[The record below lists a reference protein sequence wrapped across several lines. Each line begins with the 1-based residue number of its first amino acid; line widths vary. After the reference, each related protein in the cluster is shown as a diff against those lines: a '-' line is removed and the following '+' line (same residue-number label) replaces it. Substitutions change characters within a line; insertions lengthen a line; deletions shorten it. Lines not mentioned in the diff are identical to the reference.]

1 MTRVALLTPAAHNQY
16 VRAWGGA
23 FERLAAALTGAGL
36 TVEALEWPRALESEA
51 DAVLPLLAW
60 GYHQDA
66 ADWLALLDAL
76 DARGARVVNGVE
88 VLRWNTTKTYLAALE
103 AAGVPT
109 VPTVFA
115 DRVDDAVV
123 TGARARLGGGTVVV
137 KPQVS
142 AGSHE
147 TVKLAPG
154 EPLVGGPAGAAMI
167 QPFLPSVSGEGEI
180 SLLYFDGVFSH
191 AIGKVAKEGDFRVQP
206 QFGSTIG
213 PISPPPGA
221 LEVAERVLAAT
232 PWPLTYGR
240 IDLIRHPDGSLRV
253 MELEAIEPDL
263 FLEHAPE
270 AGARFAAAVKRA
282 LTSFALNGEEPT

>member
-1 MTRVALLTPAAHNQY
+1 MARIALLTPAAHNPY
-16 VRAWGGA
+16 VRVWGPA
-23 FERLAAALTGAGL
+23 FDRLTAALSGAGL
-36 TVEALEWPRALESEA
+36 DVIPMEWPKAAEGDV

-66 ADWLALLDAL
+66 ADWLAMLDAL
-76 DARGARVVNGVE
+76 EARGVKALNPAAI
-88 VLRWNTTKTYLAALE
+88 LRWNTTKTYLADLE
-103 AAGVPT
+103 AAGVPV

-115 DRVDDAVV
+115 DHVDDAVI
-123 TGARARLGGGTVVV
+123 ARARQALGADTLVV

-142 AGSHE
+142 GGSHE

-154 EPLVGGPAGAAMI
+154 EALVGGPTGAAMI

-180 SLLYFDGVFSH
+180 SLLHFDGVFSH
-191 AIGKVAKEGDFRVQP
+191 AIGKVAREGDFRVQP

-213 PISPPPGA
+213 PITPPPGA
-221 LEVAERVLAAT
+221 LEVARAVLAAA
-232 PWPLTYGR
+232 PGPLTYAR
-240 IDLIRHPDGSLRV
+240 IDLIRHPDGTLRL

-270 AGARFAAAVKRA
+270 AGAVFAAAVKRA
-282 LTSFALNGEEPT
+282 V